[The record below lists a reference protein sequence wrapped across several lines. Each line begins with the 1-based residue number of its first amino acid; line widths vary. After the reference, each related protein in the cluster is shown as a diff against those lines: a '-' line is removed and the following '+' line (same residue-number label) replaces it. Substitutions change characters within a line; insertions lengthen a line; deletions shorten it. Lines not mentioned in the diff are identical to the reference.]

1 VATEIQRGGYVLV
14 EPASE
19 PHAVIIA
26 TGSEVSLA
34 VEAQKL
40 LSQAGIAV
48 RVVSMPSTNVFDRQ
62 DASYRDGVLPPL
74 LPTVAVE
81 AGVSGL
87 WHKYV
92 GRTGAVVGIDR
103 FGESAPAGELFK
115 LFGLTAE
122 RVAKTVRSL
131 LA

>member
-1 VATEIQRGGYVLV
+1 
-14 EPASE
+14 
-19 PHAVIIA
+19 
-26 TGSEVSLA
+26 
-34 VEAQKL
+34 
-40 LSQAGIAV
+40 
-48 RVVSMPSTNVFDRQ
+48 
-62 DASYRDGVLPPL
+62 L

-81 AGVSGL
+81 AGAPDL

-92 GRTGAVVGIDR
+92 GRTGGVVGINR

-122 RVAKTVRSL
+122 RVAKTVRAL